1 MQVFRFLDLN
11 PNCVNSDRHQRYF
24 FPQIEYHRSL
34 TENNLGFYFP
44 FQYFF
49 FFVADDLIGKSFRNS
64 PDKTLIP
71 KGLKAIHTKE
81 PTEKEINIKIK
92 VIVKHLNF
100 FPENKESL
108 MLKIPALHVHV
119 G

>member
-1 MQVFRFLDLN
+1 MQVFRFLDPN

-34 TENNLGFYFP
+34 TENNLGFFFP

-92 VIVKHLNF
+92 VIVKHLIF
-100 FPENKESL
+100 F
-108 MLKIPALHVHV
+108 LKIKNL
-119 G
+119 

>member
-1 MQVFRFLDLN
+1 ML
-11 PNCVNSDRHQRYF
+11 
-24 FPQIEYHRSL
+24 SL
-34 TENNLGFYFP
+34 KIPAKNI
-44 FQYFF
+44 FF

-92 VIVKHLNF
+92 VIVKHLIF